1 MILIVTAQPEQQR
14 NVERAAKLGLHHR
27 VVPWNEG
34 STKEQFVKDFTEAYR
49 SLIQEKRACPATR
62 EFEAP
67 SHNALRRLPKMA
79 GGLVSRHETRWLAAH
94 QSERCGFLGP
104 LSKAPIQV

>member
-49 SLIQEKRACPATR
+49 SLIQKKRDCPATR

-67 SHNALRRLPKMA
+67 SHNALRRRLDLWVDILMA
-79 GGLVSRHETRWLAAH
+79 WASENGGRTRV
-94 QSERCGFLGP
+94 
-104 LSKAPIQV
+104 AP